1 MVVKRSS
8 DSKLESVLLNADES
22 IDTFVEVYEA
32 LVAKVDKVDGKGLS
46 TNDYTA
52 EDKSKVDKL
61 TVTTNVNLDDIVV
74 AISTLAMSM
83 SPGSVLEFEESMI

>member
-83 SPGSVLEFEESMI
+83 PPGSVLEFEESMI